1 MKKLMLDLDTL
12 RVDSFATTASDDAAR
27 GTVRAHDDTI
37 ESEWCTMPKTCSRP
51 PCNTEGYTCATC

>member
-1 MKKLMLDLDTL
+1 MKKLTLDLDTL
-12 RVDSFATTASDDAAR
+12 SVDSFPTSSADETAR
-27 GTVRAHDDTI
+27 GTVRGHDTI